1 MFSYKDIGMLIKEL
15 TAARCGKPFDHL
27 GLIKNPEG
35 AGLLLRVWLPGAKA
49 VEVRELGS
57 GKVLAA
63 SMKCIDKNG
72 LFEQPFTSR
81 KNPFTYTLHITYPDS
96 TLDMIDPYQFR
107 DEAYS
112 GLAEMKL
119 EAANLY
125 RTLGAQLV
133 ETEVNGVKVSGV
145 RFAVYAPSA
154 TAVSL
159 IGDFNFWDGRRHP
172 MQRSLCGHWVIF
184 IPGLKPGERY
194 KYELKDPLGNRLP
207 HKADPVGFYAE
218 QYPSFSSVVY
228 DHSQYEWNDEA
239 WRVSQLNDKLEQ
251 PLSIYELHFASWRRH
266 EDGSSLNYREMA
278 QELISY
284 VKDMGYT
291 HIELMPISEHP
302 FSGSWGYQ
310 PVGMFAP
317 TSRFGSADDFKYFV
331 DQCHQAGIGVILDW
345 VPAHFPSDSHGLARF
360 DGTPL
365 YEYEDPRRGWHPD
378 WNSYIYDFGRDN
390 VRQFLVASALYWLD
404 HFHIDGLRVDA
415 VASMLYWDYSRKAGE
430 WVPNVHGGNHNYEA
444 ISLLRWFNE
453 EVYKN
458 YPHAMTIA
466 EESTAFAGVSR
477 PTFTGGLGFGFKW
490 NMGWMHDSLE
500 YMKKDPIYRKYHQNE
515 LTFSMVYHYDENFI
529 LSLSHDEVVHGKH
542 SMLYKMPGDEWQQAA
557 NLRAYMGFMYA
568 HPGKKLNFMGT
579 EFAQSTE
586 WNHDAQL
593 QWWLLQFDKHKG
605 QQSLIRDLNHLYRSE
620 PALYEADYVRG
631 GFMWLSHDDAEH
643 SIFTMLRRNKAGDN
657 SILVVSNMTPSP
669 VAGYRLG
676 VLEAGTYQVVL
687 NTDSSYYWGSDYD
700 MGGLAFHSDSVE
712 CHGQAQSIMINL
724 PPLSTVFIKR
734 VGD

>member
-1 MFSYKDIGMLIKEL
+1 MLIKEL
-15 TAARCGKPFDHL
+15 TAARCGKPFEHL
-27 GLIKNPEG
+27 GLVKNPEG
-35 AGLLLRVWLPGAKA
+35 KGLVLRAWLPGAKS

-57 GKVLAA
+57 GKVLA
-63 SMKCIDKNG
+63 SMKCKDKSG
-72 LFEQPFTSR
+72 LFEQPFASS
-81 KNPFTYTLHITYPDS
+81 KKPFSYTLHIVYPDS
-96 TLDMIDPYQFR
+96 TLDLTDPYQFQ
-107 DEAYS
+107 EIAYS
-112 GLAEMKL
+112 GLAEMTQN
-119 EAANLY
+119 ASNLY

-172 MQRSLCGHWVIF
+172 MQRSLCGHWVLF
-184 IPGLKPGERY
+184 VPGLKEGERY

-207 HKADPVGFYAE
+207 HKADPVGFYSE
-218 QYPSFSSVVY
+218 QYPSFASVVY
-228 DHSQYEWNDEA
+228 DNSRYEWQDAEWLA
-239 WRVSQLNDKLEQ
+239 SQLNDKLVQ
-251 PLSIYELHFASWRRH
+251 PISIYELHFASWRRH
-266 EDGSSLNYREMA
+266 DDGSSLSYREMA
-278 QELISY
+278 EELIAY

-291 HIELMPISEHP
+291 HIELMPVSEHP

-378 WNSYIYDFGRDN
+378 WNSYIYDFGRDH
-390 VRQFLVASALYWLD
+390 VRQFLVASALYWLEY
-404 HFHIDGLRVDA
+404 FHIDGLRVDA

-430 WVPNVHGGNHNYEA
+430 WVPNIHGGNHNYEA

-500 YMKKDPIYRKYHQNE
+500 YMMKDPIHRKYHHSE
-515 LTFSMVYHYDENFI
+515 MTFSMVYHYDENFI

-542 SMLYKMPGDEWQQAA
+542 SMLHKMPGDEWQQAA
-557 NLRAYMGFMYA
+557 NLRAYMGLMYA

-579 EFAQSTE
+579 EIAQSTE
-586 WNHDAQL
+586 WNHDGQL

-620 PALYEADYVRG
+620 PAMYETDYEQG
-631 GFMWLSHDDAEH
+631 GFMWLDHGDYER
-643 SIFTMLRRNKAGDN
+643 SIYAMMRRDKCGENAVLIVGNFTP
-657 SILVVSNMTPSP
+657 TPTP
-669 VAGYRLG
+669 EYRLG
-676 VLEAGTYQVVL
+676 VPVAGTYKVML

-700 MGGLAFHSDSVE
+700 MGGLVFHSEDQAM
-712 CHGQAQSIMINL
+712 HGQEQSIVINL

>member
-1 MFSYKDIGMLIKEL
+1 MLIKEL

-35 AGLLLRVWLPGAKA
+35 AGLLLRAWLPGAKA

-63 SMKCIDKNG
+63 SMSCIDKNG
-72 LFEQPFTSR
+72 LFEQPFSSR
-81 KNPFTYTLHITYPDS
+81 KKPFSYTLHITYPDS
-96 TLDMIDPYQFR
+96 TLDLIDPYQFK
-107 DEAYS
+107 DEAYA

-119 EAANLY
+119 QASNLY
-125 RTLGAQLV
+125 RTLGSHLV
-133 ETEVNGVKVSGV
+133 ETEVAGEKISGV

-172 MQRSLCGHWVIF
+172 MQRSLCGHWVLF
-184 IPGLKPGERY
+184 VPGLKEGERY

-207 HKADPVGFYAE
+207 HKADPVGFYSE
-218 QYPSFSSVVY
+218 QYPSFASVVY
-228 DHSQYEWNDEA
+228 DQSQYQWSDDEW
-239 WRVSQLNDKLEQ
+239 RKSQLNDKLEQ
-251 PLSIYELHFASWRRH
+251 PLSIYELHLASWRRH
-266 EDGSSLNYREMA
+266 EDGSSLSYRELA
-278 QELISY
+278 EDLITY

-291 HIELMPISEHP
+291 HIELMPVSEHP

-317 TSRFGSADDFKYFV
+317 TSRFGTADDFKYFV

-378 WNSYIYDFGRDN
+378 WNSYIYDFGRDH
-390 VRQFLVASALYWLD
+390 VRQFLVASALYWLEY
-404 HFHIDGLRVDA
+404 FHIDGLRVDA

-430 WVPNVHGGNHNYEA
+430 WVPNIHGGNHNYEA

-500 YMKKDPIYRKYHQNE
+500 YMKRDPVHRKYHHSE
-515 LTFSMVYHYDENFI
+515 MSFSMVYHYDENFI

-605 QQSLIRDLNHLYRSE
+605 QQSLIRDLNHLYRNES
-620 PALYEADYVRG
+620 AMYEADYIRG
-631 GFMWLSHDDAEH
+631 GFMWLDHGDAER
-643 SIFTMLRRNKAGDN
+643 SVYAMLRRNKAGDQ
-657 SILVVSNMTPSP
+657 SILSVSSLTPSP
-669 VAGYRLG
+669 VPGYRLG
-676 VLEAGTYQVVL
+676 VPEAGTYKVVL

-700 MGGLAFHSDSVE
+700 MGGLTFHSE
-712 CHGQAQSIMINL
+712 ETAIHGQSHSIVINL

>member
-1 MFSYKDIGMLIKEL
+1 MLIKEL

-35 AGLLLRVWLPGAKA
+35 AGLLLRAWLPGAKA

-63 SMKCIDKNG
+63 SMSCIDKNG
-72 LFEQPFTSR
+72 LFEQPFSSR
-81 KNPFTYTLHITYPDS
+81 KKPFSYTLHITYPDS
-96 TLDMIDPYQFR
+96 TLDLIDPYQFK
-107 DEAYS
+107 DEAYA

-119 EAANLY
+119 QASNLY
-125 RTLGAQLV
+125 RTLGSHLV
-133 ETEVNGVKVSGV
+133 ETEVAGEKISGV

-172 MQRSLCGHWVIF
+172 MQRSLCGHWVLF
-184 IPGLKPGERY
+184 VPGLKEGERY

-207 HKADPVGFYAE
+207 HKADPVGFYSE
-218 QYPSFSSVVY
+218 QYPSFASVVY
-228 DHSQYEWNDEA
+228 DQSQYQWNDDE
-239 WRVSQLNDKLEQ
+239 WRNSQLNDKLEQ
-251 PLSIYELHFASWRRH
+251 PLSIYELHLASWRRH
-266 EDGSSLNYREMA
+266 EDGSSLSYRELA
-278 QELISY
+278 EDLISY

-291 HIELMPISEHP
+291 HIELMPVSEHP

-317 TSRFGSADDFKYFV
+317 TSRFGTADDFKYFV

-378 WNSYIYDFGRDN
+378 WNSYIYDFGRDH
-390 VRQFLVASALYWLD
+390 VRQFLVASALYWLEY
-404 HFHIDGLRVDA
+404 FHIDGLRVDA

-430 WVPNVHGGNHNYEA
+430 WVPNIHGGNHNYEA

-500 YMKKDPIYRKYHQNE
+500 YMKRDPVHRKYHHSE
-515 LTFSMVYHYDENFI
+515 MSFSMVYHYDENFI

-605 QQSLIRDLNHLYRSE
+605 QQSLIRDLNHLYRNES
-620 PALYEADYVRG
+620 AMYEADYIRG
-631 GFMWLSHDDAEH
+631 GFMWLDHGDAER
-643 SIFTMLRRNKAGDN
+643 SVYAMLRRNKAGDQ
-657 SILVVSNMTPSP
+657 SILSVSSLTPSP
-669 VAGYRLG
+669 VPGYRLG
-676 VLEAGTYQVVL
+676 VPEAGTYKVVL

-700 MGGLAFHSDSVE
+700 MGGLTFHSE
-712 CHGQAQSIMINL
+712 ETAIHGQSHSIVINL

>member
-1 MFSYKDIGMLIKEL
+1 MLIKEL

-35 AGLLLRVWLPGAKA
+35 AGLLLRAWLPGAKA

-63 SMKCIDKNG
+63 SMSCIDKNG
-72 LFEQPFTSR
+72 LFEQPFSSR
-81 KNPFTYTLHITYPDS
+81 KKPFSYTLHITYPDS
-96 TLDMIDPYQFR
+96 TLDLIDPYQFK
-107 DEAYS
+107 DEAYA
-112 GLAEMKL
+112 GLAEMTL
-119 EAANLY
+119 QASNLY
-125 RTLGAQLV
+125 RTLGSHLV
-133 ETEVNGVKVSGV
+133 ETEVAGEKISGV

-172 MQRSLCGHWVIF
+172 MQRSLCGHWVLF
-184 IPGLKPGERY
+184 VPGLKEGERY

-207 HKADPVGFYAE
+207 HKADPVGFYSE
-218 QYPSFSSVVY
+218 QYPSFASVVY
-228 DHSQYEWNDEA
+228 DQSQYQWSDDEW
-239 WRVSQLNDKLEQ
+239 RKSQLNDKLEQ
-251 PLSIYELHFASWRRH
+251 PLSIYELHLASWRRH
-266 EDGSSLNYREMA
+266 EDGSSLSYRELA
-278 QELISY
+278 EDLITY

-291 HIELMPISEHP
+291 HIELMPVSEHP

-317 TSRFGSADDFKYFV
+317 TSRFGTADDFKYFV

-378 WNSYIYDFGRDN
+378 WNSYIYDFGRDH
-390 VRQFLVASALYWLD
+390 VRQFLVASALYWLEY
-404 HFHIDGLRVDA
+404 FHIDGLRVDA

-430 WVPNVHGGNHNYEA
+430 WVPNIHGGNHNYEA

-500 YMKKDPIYRKYHQNE
+500 YMKRDPVHRKYHHSE
-515 LTFSMVYHYDENFI
+515 MSFSMVYHYDENFI

-605 QQSLIRDLNHLYRSE
+605 QQSLIRDLNHLYRNES
-620 PALYEADYVRG
+620 AMYEADYIRG
-631 GFMWLSHDDAEH
+631 GFMWLDHGDAER
-643 SIFTMLRRNKAGDN
+643 SVYAMLRRNKAGDQ
-657 SILVVSNMTPSP
+657 SILSVSSLTPSP
-669 VAGYRLG
+669 VPGYRLG
-676 VLEAGTYQVVL
+676 VPEAGTYKVVF

-700 MGGLAFHSDSVE
+700 MGGLTFHSE
-712 CHGQAQSIMINL
+712 ETAIHGQSHSIVINL

>member
-1 MFSYKDIGMLIKEL
+1 MLIKEL

-35 AGLLLRVWLPGAKA
+35 AGLLLRAWLPGAKA

-63 SMKCIDKNG
+63 SMSCIDKNG
-72 LFEQPFTSR
+72 LFEQPFSSR
-81 KNPFTYTLHITYPDS
+81 KKPFSYTLHITYPDS
-96 TLDMIDPYQFR
+96 TLDLIDPYQFK
-107 DEAYS
+107 DEAYA

-119 EAANLY
+119 QASNLY
-125 RTLGAQLV
+125 RTLGSHLI
-133 ETEVNGVKVSGV
+133 ETEVAGEKISGV

-172 MQRSLCGHWVIF
+172 MQRSLCGHWVLF
-184 IPGLKPGERY
+184 VPGLKEGERY

-207 HKADPVGFYAE
+207 HKADPVGFYSE
-218 QYPSFSSVVY
+218 QYPSFASVVY
-228 DHSQYEWNDEA
+228 DQSQYQWSDDEW
-239 WRVSQLNDKLEQ
+239 RKSQLNDKLEQ
-251 PLSIYELHFASWRRH
+251 PLSIYELHLASWRRH
-266 EDGSSLNYREMA
+266 EDGSSLSYRELA
-278 QELISY
+278 EDLISY

-291 HIELMPISEHP
+291 HIELMPVSEHP

-317 TSRFGSADDFKYFV
+317 TSRFGTADDFKYFV

-378 WNSYIYDFGRDN
+378 WNSYIYDFGRDH
-390 VRQFLVASALYWLD
+390 VRQFLVASALYWLEY
-404 HFHIDGLRVDA
+404 FHIDGLRVDA

-430 WVPNVHGGNHNYEA
+430 WVPNIHGGNHNYEA

-500 YMKKDPIYRKYHQNE
+500 YMKRDPVHRKYHHSE
-515 LTFSMVYHYDENFI
+515 MSFSMVYHYDENFI

-605 QQSLIRDLNHLYRSE
+605 QQSLIRDLNHLYRNES
-620 PALYEADYVRG
+620 AMYEADYIRG
-631 GFMWLSHDDAEH
+631 GFMWLDHGDAER
-643 SIFTMLRRNKAGDN
+643 SVYAMLRRNKAGDQ
-657 SILVVSNMTPSP
+657 SILSVSSLTPSP
-669 VAGYRLG
+669 VPEYRLG
-676 VLEAGTYQVVL
+676 VPEAGTYKVVL

-700 MGGLAFHSDSVE
+700 MGGLTFHSE
-712 CHGQAQSIMINL
+712 ETAIHGQSHSIVINL